1 MRTTDT
7 DTLIGGLQKR
17 EIVLADYD
25 DSWPEKYEEHASLI
39 RDALG
44 ETAISIEH
52 VGSTSVPGIAAKP
65 IIDVLVVV
73 EDSSDESRYLP
84 ALIRAGYELR
94 VREPEWNEHRMLR
107 TPEFDVHIHV
117 FSLGCAEIGR
127 MLAFR
132 DRLRR
137 SPPDRVRYESLKR
150 ELAKKDWPDMNAYA
164 AAKTELVES
173 ILAEDSRSPL
183 HDRL

>member
-84 ALIRAGYELR
+84 ALI
-94 VREPEWNEHRMLR
+94 EPEWNEHRMLR
-107 TPEFDVHIHV
+107 TREFDVHIHV

-137 SPPDRVRYESLKR
+137 SPTDRVRYESLKR